1 MPMPRRLALRFASLG
16 LGLGLVAACTLP
28 NPDHCLH
35 RAADADAWCAQ
46 ADSARPYC
54 SPCASEHHG
63 CVAEL
68 PLECPTYSP
77 APSDESSS
85 EGESESSDSDSSES
99 ESSASASDSSSAD
112 SGSN

>member
-1 MPMPRRLALRFASLG
+1 MAMRLRLSLT
-16 LGLGLVAACTLP
+16 LVMLVGACTLP

-35 RAADADAWCAQ
+35 RAADADGWCAQ
-46 ADSARPYC
+46 VDPARPYC

-68 PLECPTYSP
+68 PLECPAYSP
-77 APSDESSS
+77 APSESDESTSDESS
-85 EGESESSDSDSSES
+85 ESSAG
-99 ESSASASDSSSAD
+99 ASASDSASESDSTSS